1 MKKFISIILVFTLCL
16 SLVACAVNTENTDA
30 DSKEPVLQNQATCDS
45 VLLDKLDEWVN
56 TTQPGTAGS
65 SLKAFNAM
73 KDVVI
78 WAQNNAPDK
87 ETIVATVEEY
97 LENCPYKDEAVDAF
111 ISMKNIFGKITDGTI
126 QDMMDG
132 IEVDMSNY
140 EVDAE
145 MEENIRMLFSA
156 VEEYVNK
163 QQ

>member
-1 MKKFISIILVFTLCL
+1 MKKLISIIMFLTLCF
-16 SLVACAVNTENTDA
+16 SMVACSSGSETPDT
-30 DSKEPVLQNQATCDS
+30 QNNQPATIDS
-45 VLLDKLDEWVN
+45 VLMDKMDEWVN

-126 QDMMDG
+126 QDMLEG
-132 IEVDMSNY
+132 IEIDISNY

>member
-1 MKKFISIILVFTLCL
+1 MKKFISIILVFALCL

-45 VLLDKLDEWVN
+45 VLMDKMDEWVN

-73 KDVVI
+73 KDVII
-78 WAQNNAPDK
+78 WAQNTVPDK

-111 ISMKNIFGKITDGTI
+111 ISMKNIFEKITDGTI
-126 QDMMDG
+126 DDMLEG
-132 IEVDMSNY
+132 IEFNIPGFETDSKIC
-140 EVDAE
+140 D
-145 MEENIRMLFSA
+145 NIRVLFSA